1 MPQHDAHE
9 LLSNILDR
17 CAAME
22 RPFWMV
28 SAEKRAEVARHFG
41 PPEVMMRVGHA
52 SDEDLRI
59 AGGADLFLGTALL
72 TEIAIELAEH
82 AHPGR
87 SRTEAVSVIRARLSA
102 LLGSAA
108 RSEDAPDPHHG

>member
-1 MPQHDAHE
+1 MPRSDAHE

-17 CAAME
+17 CVAME
-22 RPFWMV
+22 RPFWKV

-41 PPEVMMRVGHA
+41 SPAVMLQVGHA

-72 TEIAIELAEH
+72 TEIAIELAEQPH
-82 AHPGR
+82 SGR
-87 SRTEAVSVIRARLSA
+87 SRTEAVAVIRARLSA
-102 LLGSAA
+102 LLGPAA
-108 RSEDAPDPHHG
+108 HPEDAPDPPRG